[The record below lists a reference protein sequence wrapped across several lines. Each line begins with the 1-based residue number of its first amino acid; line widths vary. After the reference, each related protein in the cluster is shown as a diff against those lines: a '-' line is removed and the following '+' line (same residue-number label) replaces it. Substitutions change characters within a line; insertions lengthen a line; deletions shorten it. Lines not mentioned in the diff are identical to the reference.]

1 MQPLYISSLSRPC
14 VVYILAGA
22 GKGFDSYFGYFDG
35 YNDYLHSLS
44 GTSCPGSGNVTYVH
58 SKADA
63 TKCTGS
69 SVVARHLRT
78 TTDLWLNDHPAHGL
92 NGTGYEE
99 AMFAERVLGIIAGH
113 DPAVPLFLYYPMHL
127 VHSPLCV
134 CVTGISASA
143 PALHA
148 MRLGCR
154 HLLQMHY
161 VSKRHCRLPRA
172 GLRAILRSS
181 LS

>member
-1 MQPLYISSLSRPC
+1 MLCVCLGAPALWDGYKGTDSDRYLLCPIHCATLSLS
-14 VVYILAGA
+14 VSLLHSWILAGV

-44 GTSCPGSGNVTYVH
+44 GTSCPDSGNVTYVH

-69 SVVARHLRT
+69 SVVARHLTT

-113 DPAVPLFLYYPMHL
+113 DPSVPLFLYYPMHL

-134 CVTGISASA
+134 
-143 PALHA
+143 
-148 MRLGCR
+148 
-154 HLLQMHY
+154 
-161 VSKRHCRLPRA
+161 
-172 GLRAILRSS
+172 
-181 LS
+181 

>member
-1 MQPLYISSLSRPC
+1 MATQAQTPT
-14 VVYILAGA
+14 
-22 GKGFDSYFGYFDG
+22 GKGFDTYFGYFDG

-63 TKCTGS
+63 TKCTES
-69 SVVARHLRT
+69 SVVARHLTT

-113 DPAVPLFLYYPMHL
+113 DPNVPLFLYYPMHL

-134 CVTGISASA
+134 CVICSA
-143 PALHA
+143 P
-148 MRLGCR
+148 G
-154 HLLQMHY
+154 
-161 VSKRHCRLPRA
+161 
-172 GLRAILRSS
+172 
-181 LS
+181 